1 MYQALPLV
9 DQTSKLFIL
18 AAWAH
23 NASPHLNRRLR
34 VHNPRIGFI
43 NFSSGVSP

>member
-18 AAWAH
+18 VAWAR
-23 NASPHLNRRLR
+23 NALPHFNRRLL
-34 VHNPRIGFI
+34 VHNRRIGFI
-43 NFSSGVSP
+43 NLSSGVSP